1 MKNSKVGHVLEK
13 YSIYIILV
21 GMFLLCSVL
30 NPNFLS
36 SRNIV
41 NIARQ
46 LTVGIILAYG
56 EMLLVI
62 AGLIDLSVGSVLA
75 LAGCLSIYS
84 YYSTGSILVAM
95 LVAIAVGVV
104 CNLVNAVLVTHFGV
118 PAFIATLA
126 MQMAAR
132 GAALYS
138 TNGQNLL
145 QLGDY
150 VKVGQGSIGVIPIP
164 VIFMVVISVIIW
176 YVVNHTRYGRSLYAI
191 GGNEAAAVASGINV
205 KRSKYITYILNGI
218 LAGIAGVIFMSRVN
232 AGLPNGAVGYEMEG
246 LTAAIVGG
254 TSFSGGVGTTMG
266 TLAGAFIIGFLNN
279 IMNLNGVDSYIQQM
293 VKGLIIAV
301 AVVFDIRSKNRKT
314 RKIILVENNEK
325 KETKLNGVD
334 SYIQQM
340 VKGLIIA
347 VAVVFDIRS
356 KNRKTRKIILVE
368 NNEKKE
374 TK

>member
-1 MKNSKVGHVLEK
+1 MKNTKLGHILEK

-21 GMFLLCSVL
+21 GMFFLCSIL
-30 NPNFLS
+30 NKNFLS
-36 SRNIV
+36 SRNII

-62 AGLIDLSVGSVLA
+62 SGLIDLSVGSVLA

-84 YYSTGSILVAM
+84 YYETKSLLVAM
-95 LVAIAVGVV
+95 LVAIAVAVA

-150 VKVGQGSIGVIPIP
+150 VKIGQGSIGIIPIP
-164 VIFMVVISVIIW
+164 VVFMVVITIIIW
-176 YVVNHTRYGRSLYAI
+176 YIVNHTRYGRSLYAI
-191 GGNEAAAVASGINV
+191 GGNEAAAIASGINV
-205 KRSKYITYILNGI
+205 KRSKYITYIINGI
-218 LAGIAGVIFMSRVN
+218 LSGIAGVIFMSRVN

-246 LTAAIVGG
+246 LTATIVGG

-293 VKGLIIAV
+293 VKGLIIAG
-301 AVVFDIRSKNRKT
+301 AVVLDIRSKSRKT
-314 RKIILVENNEK
+314 RKIILVENDDK
-325 KETKLNGVD
+325 KEAK
-334 SYIQQM
+334 
-340 VKGLIIA
+340 
-347 VAVVFDIRS
+347 
-356 KNRKTRKIILVE
+356 
-368 NNEKKE
+368 
-374 TK
+374 

>member
-1 MKNSKVGHVLEK
+1 M
-13 YSIYIILV
+13 
-21 GMFLLCSVL
+21 LCSVL

-325 KETKLNGVD
+325 KETK
-334 SYIQQM
+334 
-340 VKGLIIA
+340 
-347 VAVVFDIRS
+347 
-356 KNRKTRKIILVE
+356 
-368 NNEKKE
+368 
-374 TK
+374 

>member
-1 MKNSKVGHVLEK
+1 MKKRAQIFEK
-13 YSIYIILV
+13 FSIYIVLLA
-21 GMFLLCSVL
+21 MFILCSLL
-30 NPNFLS
+30 NKNFLS
-36 SRNIV
+36 SRNII

-62 AGLIDLSVGSVLA
+62 SGLIDLSVGSVLS

-84 YYSTGSILVAM
+84 YYATKNLLVAM
-95 LVAIAVGVV
+95 LVAILVAVA
-104 CNLVNAVLVTHFGV
+104 CNMVNAVLVTHFGV

-150 VKVGQGSIGVIPIP
+150 TLFGQGSIGFIPIP
-164 VIFMVVISVIIW
+164 VIFMVLVTIVIW
-176 YVVNHTRYGRSLYAI
+176 YIVNHTRYGRSLYAI

-205 KRSKYITYILNGI
+205 KRSKYITYAINGV
-218 LAGIAGVIFMSRVN
+218 LAGLAGVIFMSRVN

-293 VKGLIIAV
+293 VKGFIIAA
-301 AVVFDIRSKNRKT
+301 AVVFDIYSKNRKT
-314 RKIILVENNEK
+314 RKVILVENDK
-325 KETKLNGVD
+325 KE
-334 SYIQQM
+334 
-340 VKGLIIA
+340 A
-347 VAVVFDIRS
+347 
-356 KNRKTRKIILVE
+356 
-368 NNEKKE
+368 
-374 TK
+374 

>member
-1 MKNSKVGHVLEK
+1 MKNSKLGHVLEK

-21 GMFLLCSVL
+21 GMFFLCSLL

-36 SRNIV
+36 SRNII

-84 YYSTGSILVAM
+84 YYATESILVAM
-95 LVAIAVGVV
+95 LVAIAIGVV

-145 QLGDY
+145 QLGNY
-150 VKVGQGSIGVIPIP
+150 VNVGQGSIGVIPIP
-164 VIFMVVISVIIW
+164 VIFMVVITIVIW
-176 YVVNHTRYGRSLYAI
+176 YIVNHTKYGRSLYAI

-205 KRSKYITYILNGI
+205 KRSKYITYIINGI

-246 LTAAIVGG
+246 LTATIVGG

-314 RKIILVENNEK
+314 RKIILVENDK
-325 KETKLNGVD
+325 KETK
-334 SYIQQM
+334 
-340 VKGLIIA
+340 
-347 VAVVFDIRS
+347 
-356 KNRKTRKIILVE
+356 
-368 NNEKKE
+368 
-374 TK
+374 

>member
-1 MKNSKVGHVLEK
+1 MKNSKIGHVLEK

-21 GMFLLCSVL
+21 LMFILCSVL
-30 NPNFLS
+30 NKNFLS
-36 SRNIV
+36 SRNII

-84 YYSTGSILVAM
+84 FYATKSIMVAM
-95 LVAIAVGVV
+95 LVAIAVGVF
-104 CNLVNAVLVTHFGV
+104 CNLINAVLVTHFGV

-145 QLGDY
+145 QLGNY
-150 VKVGQGSIGVIPIP
+150 VTVGQGSIGVIPIP
-164 VIFMVVISVIIW
+164 VIFMVVITIIVW
-176 YVVNHTRYGRSLYAI
+176 YILNHTRYGRSLYAI

-205 KRSKYITYILNGI
+205 KRSKYITYTINGI

-293 VKGLIIAV
+293 VKGFIIAA
-301 AVVFDIRSKNRKT
+301 AVVFDIRSKNRQT
-314 RKIILVENNEK
+314 RKIILVEDD
-325 KETKLNGVD
+325 KE
-334 SYIQQM
+334 
-340 VKGLIIA
+340 
-347 VAVVFDIRS
+347 S
-356 KNRKTRKIILVE
+356 K
-368 NNEKKE
+368 
-374 TK
+374 

>member
-1 MKNSKVGHVLEK
+1 MKNSKVGHTLEK
-13 YSIYIILV
+13 YSIYIVLLA
-21 GMFLLCSVL
+21 MFLLCSLL
-30 NPNFLS
+30 NKNFLS
-36 SRNIV
+36 SRNII

-62 AGLIDLSVGSVLA
+62 SGLIDLSVGSVLA

-84 YYSTGSILVAM
+84 FYGTKSILVAM
-95 LVAIAVGVV
+95 LVAIGVSVG
-104 CNLVNAVLVTHFGV
+104 CNLINAVLVTHFGV

-132 GAALYS
+132 GGALYS

-150 VKVGQGSIGVIPIP
+150 VKVGQGSIGIIPIP
-164 VIFMVVISVIIW
+164 VIFMVVITVFIW
-176 YVVNHTRYGRSLYAI
+176 YIVNHTRYGRSLYAI

-205 KRSKYITYILNGI
+205 KRSKYITYIINGV

-254 TSFSGGVGTTMG
+254 TSFSGGIGTTMG

-293 VKGLIIAV
+293 IKGLIIAA

-314 RKIILVENNEK
+314 RKIILTEDDS
-325 KETKLNGVD
+325 KE
-334 SYIQQM
+334 
-340 VKGLIIA
+340 
-347 VAVVFDIRS
+347 S
-356 KNRKTRKIILVE
+356 K
-368 NNEKKE
+368 
-374 TK
+374 

>member
-21 GMFLLCSVL
+21 GMFFLCSVL
-30 NPNFLS
+30 NSNFLS
-36 SRNIV
+36 SRNII

-84 YYSTGSILVAM
+84 YYATESILVAM
-95 LVAIAVGVV
+95 LVAITVGVI

-138 TNGQNLL
+138 CNGQNLL
-145 QLGDY
+145 QLGNY
-150 VKVGQGSIGVIPIP
+150 VVVGQGSIGVIPIP
-164 VIFMVVISVIIW
+164 VVFMVVITIVIW
-176 YVVNHTRYGRSLYAI
+176 YIVNHTKYGRSLYAI

-205 KRSKYITYILNGI
+205 KRSKYITYIINGI

-246 LTAAIVGG
+246 LTATIVGG

-301 AVVFDIRSKNRKT
+301 AVVFDIRSKSRKT
-314 RKIILVENNEK
+314 RKIILVENNDK
-325 KETKLNGVD
+325 KEAK
-334 SYIQQM
+334 
-340 VKGLIIA
+340 
-347 VAVVFDIRS
+347 
-356 KNRKTRKIILVE
+356 
-368 NNEKKE
+368 
-374 TK
+374 

>member
-1 MKNSKVGHVLEK
+1 MRDSGIGRVFERF
-13 YSIYIILV
+13 SIFIILLA
-21 GMFLLCSVL
+21 MFLLCCVL
-30 NPNFLS
+30 NKNFLS
-36 SRNIV
+36 SRNII

-62 AGLIDLSVGSVLA
+62 SGLIDLSVGSVLA

-84 YYSTGSILVAM
+84 YYATKSILVAM
-95 LVAIAVGVV
+95 LVSIAVAVA
-104 CNLVNAVLVTHFGV
+104 CNMINAVLVTHFGV

-145 QLGDY
+145 QLGNY
-150 VKVGQGSIGVIPIP
+150 VTIGQGSIGVIPIP
-164 VIFMVVISVIIW
+164 VIFMVVITIFIW
-176 YVVNHTRYGRSLYAI
+176 YIVNHTRYGRSLYAI
-191 GGNEAAAVASGINV
+191 GGNEAAAIASGINV
-205 KRSKYITYILNGI
+205 KRSKYITYAINGV

-314 RKIILVENNEK
+314 RKVILVENDEK
-325 KETKLNGVD
+325 TE
-334 SYIQQM
+334 
-340 VKGLIIA
+340 
-347 VAVVFDIRS
+347 
-356 KNRKTRKIILVE
+356 
-368 NNEKKE
+368 
-374 TK
+374 

>member
-1 MKNSKVGHVLEK
+1 MKNTKFGQVFEK

-30 NPNFLS
+30 NSNFLS
-36 SRNIV
+36 SRNII

-62 AGLIDLSVGSVLA
+62 SGLIDLSVGSVLA

-84 YYSTGSILVAM
+84 YYETSSILVAM

-150 VKVGQGSIGVIPIP
+150 VQVGQGSIGFIPIP
-164 VIFMVVISVIIW
+164 VIFMVVITVIIW
-176 YVVNHTRYGRSLYAI
+176 YIMNHTRYGRSLYAI

-205 KRSKYITYILNGI
+205 KRSKW
-218 LAGIAGVIFMSRVN
+218 
-232 AGLPNGAVGYEMEG
+232 
-246 LTAAIVGG
+246 
-254 TSFSGGVGTTMG
+254 
-266 TLAGAFIIGFLNN
+266 
-279 IMNLNGVDSYIQQM
+279 
-293 VKGLIIAV
+293 
-301 AVVFDIRSKNRKT
+301 
-314 RKIILVENNEK
+314 
-325 KETKLNGVD
+325 
-334 SYIQQM
+334 
-340 VKGLIIA
+340 
-347 VAVVFDIRS
+347 
-356 KNRKTRKIILVE
+356 
-368 NNEKKE
+368 
-374 TK
+374 

>member
-325 KETKLNGVD
+325 KETK
-334 SYIQQM
+334 
-340 VKGLIIA
+340 
-347 VAVVFDIRS
+347 
-356 KNRKTRKIILVE
+356 
-368 NNEKKE
+368 
-374 TK
+374 

>member
-1 MKNSKVGHVLEK
+1 MKNSKVGQIFEK
-13 YSIYIILV
+13 YSIYIILLA
-21 GMFLLCSVL
+21 MFVLCAIL
-30 NPNFLS
+30 NKNFLS
-36 SRNIV
+36 SRNII

-62 AGLIDLSVGSVLA
+62 SGLIDLSVGSVLA
-75 LAGCLSIYS
+75 LSGCLSIYS
-84 YYSTGSILVAM
+84 YYATKSILVAM
-95 LVAIAVGVV
+95 LVSILVAVA

-145 QLGDY
+145 QLGNY
-150 VKVGQGSIGVIPIP
+150 VNVGQGSIGIIPVP
-164 VIFMVVISVIIW
+164 VIFMVVITIIVW
-176 YVVNHTRYGRSLYAI
+176 YIVNHTRYGRSLYAI

-205 KRSKYITYILNGI
+205 KRSKYLTYIINGI

-314 RKIILVENNEK
+314 RKVILVENEEK
-325 KETKLNGVD
+325 E
-334 SYIQQM
+334 
-340 VKGLIIA
+340 
-347 VAVVFDIRS
+347 S
-356 KNRKTRKIILVE
+356 K
-368 NNEKKE
+368 
-374 TK
+374 